1 MSSRLDV
8 YSNAILILFQVD
20 DCRRTHNYDEFITKF
35 LSMLTQEGA
44 LSGLVHQHLKSRGK
58 LGLLQRQNR
67 AKLNVMKSLNSG
79 RSSNGSPN
87 GSSSERSTKTVKR
100 KRTVAG
106 KKKARR
112 KK

>member
-1 MSSRLDV
+1 M
-8 YSNAILILFQVD
+8 ILFQVD

-67 AKLNVMKSLNSG
+67 AKLNVMKSLNS
-79 RSSNGSPN
+79 SNGSPN
-87 GSSSERSTKTVKR
+87 GSSSEKSTKTVKR

-106 KKKARR
+106 KKKTRR